1 MLNLMWNHYYAKYV
15 IAELHMVLR
24 FSIVHECV
32 HKQSGEHFA
41 VKVIEKGTL
50 DQEEKQLLRTEIAGK
65 RAK

>member
-1 MLNLMWNHYYAKYV
+1 
-15 IAELHMVLR
+15 MVLR

-65 RAK
+65 RAE